1 MLEQEKSG
9 SRRQSWCTPFV
20 PRNPTFHTYPD
31 VFYRDT
37 TRDIRHPEKS
47 CSECVMLVLCLTMT
61 DKLPKLNSD
70 IADISGW
77 VDIEKAPWI
86 IAGPCSA
93 ESAEQ
98 VMATAVDV
106 AKCPNVKVFRAG
118 VWKPRTRPDMFEGVG
133 VEALGWLRQVKERTG
148 LLTTTEV
155 ATPKHVELCLEN
167 EVDILWIGARTTVN
181 PFAVQEIAQAVKGVD
196 IPVMVKN
203 PVNPE
208 LGLWLGAIERLFGAG
223 IKKLA
228 AIHRGFSSY
237 VETDYR
243 NRPNWVIPIE
253 LKRRLP
259 RLPLI
264 CDPSHIAGER
274 SLVERVSQM
283 ALDFG
288 ITGLMIEC
296 HANPAEALSD
306 AKQQVTPME
315 LAAMLDRLK
324 ARETESGDPEVRDR
338 ISQLRSEISR
348 ADSKI
353 IRDLAERMKAV
364 EGIGRI
370 KRDHNIPVLQL
381 NRWEHLLDDHL
392 AQAAEAR
399 LDPQF
404 IKALF
409 EMIHAQ
415 AVRRQL

>member
-1 MLEQEKSG
+1 MA
-9 SRRQSWCTPFV
+9 
-20 PRNPTFHTYPD
+20 
-31 VFYRDT
+31 
-37 TRDIRHPEKS
+37 
-47 CSECVMLVLCLTMT
+47 
-61 DKLPKLNSD
+61 DKLEKLNSD
-70 IADISGW
+70 LEDISSW
-77 VDIEKAPWI
+77 VDIAKAPWV

-98 VMATAVDV
+98 VMDAAVGV
-106 AKCPNVKVFRAG
+106 AKCPNVRVFRAG
-118 VWKPRTRPDMFEGVG
+118 IWKPRTRPDTFEGFG
-133 VEALGWLRQVKERTG
+133 VEAIAWLKDAKQETA
-148 LLTTTEV
+148 LATTTEV
-155 ATPKHVELCLEN
+155 ATPRHVEACLEN
-167 EVDILWIGARTTVN
+167 DVDILWIGARTTVN
-181 PFAVQEIAQAVKGVD
+181 PFAVHEIAQALKGVD
-196 IPVMVKN
+196 IAVMVKN
-203 PVNPE
+203 PINPE
-208 LGLWLGAIERLFGAG
+208 LGLWLGAIERLYGVG
-223 IKKLA
+223 IRKLA

-243 NRPNWVIPIE
+243 NRPNWLIPIE

-274 SLVERVSQM
+274 GLVERVSQM

-288 ITGLMIEC
+288 IAGLMIEC
-296 HANPAEALSD
+296 HTNPAEALSD
-306 AKQQVTPME
+306 AKQQITPQE
-315 LAAMLDRLK
+315 LCEMLDRLK
-324 ARETESGDPEVRDR
+324 ARDTEIADPGIREM

-348 ADSKI
+348 ADSNI

-364 EGIGRI
+364 ESIGRI

-392 AQAAEAR
+392 AQAAEAG

-404 IKALF
+404 IKTIF